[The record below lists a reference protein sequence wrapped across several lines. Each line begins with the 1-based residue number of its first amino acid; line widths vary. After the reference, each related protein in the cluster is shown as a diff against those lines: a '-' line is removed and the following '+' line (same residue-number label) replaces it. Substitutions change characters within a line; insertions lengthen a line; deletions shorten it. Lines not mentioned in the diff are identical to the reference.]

1 MSHAIVARMVGQSVG
16 SMPWFIGTPSCDL
29 TLERAASGRGR
40 RLYNVAVGIFAIVLI
55 AAALLLVLGAEWP
68 RLTEKLGHDARA
80 SRTKGRRKRNL
91 RVVDD
96 GTEESDDFAASV
108 QRDLENL
115 PVLEE
120 RDGKS
125 RR

>member
-1 MSHAIVARMVGQSVG
+1 MTS
-16 SMPWFIGTPSCDL
+16 FIGTTSCDL
-29 TLERAASGRGR
+29 TLERAASERGP

-68 RLTEKLGHDARA
+68 RLTEKLGRDARA
-80 SRTKGRRKRNL
+80 SRTRRRRKRNL
-91 RVVDD
+91 RAVD
-96 GTEESDDFAASV
+96 GGGEESDEFAASV
-108 QRDLENL
+108 QRDLESL